1 MIHNISI
8 ATDDDIIQLGD
19 DVNIYPVYLSRAIS
33 IWGSCLNWL
42 EKAIVPDHI
51 FCQFLVS

>member
-19 DVNIYPVYLSRAIS
+19 GEKIYPVYIPCIFIQGNYHLGKLSKLAR
-33 IWGSCLNWL
+33 
-42 EKAIVPDHI
+42 KDHC
-51 FCQFLVS
+51 FRP

>member
-19 DVNIYPVYLSRAIS
+19 DENIYPVYTCIFIQGNYHL
-33 IWGSCLNWL
+33 G
-42 EKAIVPDHI
+42 EIVLI
-51 FCQFLVS
+51 G